1 MHAIAMILGQLYTDT
16 EVIMQARS
24 TILITGATGFI
35 GQHLLKRWTD
45 AGHRILA
52 YTRRNSLKGLDPNV
66 TWFQDF
72 ATLSPEAIDYVVNL
86 AGENI
91 GAARWSDKRK
101 QQLIDS
107 RIHTTTILRDWLLQH
122 GIHPKCIVSA
132 SAIGFYGI
140 DDTEQ
145 WTQRCDETA
154 DSQNIFVSELCQQWE
169 AVWTQAPH
177 LNLKIMRLGI
187 VLGAN
192 GGILPQMLLPIKLN
206 AVGKIGHGRQPI
218 AWVHLAD
225 VMQAIE
231 FLWRDTSSQ
240 RVFNVVAPE
249 LTTQAQFAKTASR
262 ILGRV
267 PFLPAPAWLFQLA
280 LGEQSQLILNGQF
293 VVPKALEAA
302 GFQFQ
307 YPTLQSALAQI
318 LKKN

>member
-1 MHAIAMILGQLYTDT
+1 MFK
-16 EVIMQARS
+16 EVIMQTRS

-52 YTRRNSLKGLDPNV
+52 YTRRNTLKGLSPQV

-72 ATLSPEAIDYVVNL
+72 ATLSPEPIDYVINL

-101 QQLIDS
+101 QELIDS
-107 RIHTTTILRDWLLQH
+107 RIHTTTVLRDWLLQH
-122 GIHPKCIVSA
+122 GLNPKCIVSA

-140 DDTEQ
+140 DSTEQ
-145 WTQRCDETA
+145 WSQACDESA
-154 DSQNIFVSELCQQWE
+154 ASQNIFVSELCQRWE
-169 AVWTQAPH
+169 AVWAPADN
-177 LNLKIMRLGI
+177 LNVKLNVKIMRLGI

-231 FLWRDTSSQ
+231 FLWRETSSDTCSQ
-240 RVFNVVAPE
+240 RVFNLVAPE
-249 LTTQAQFAKTASR
+249 QTTQAKFAKTASQLLHR
-262 ILGRV
+262 L

-307 YPTLQSALAQI
+307 YPTLQLALAQI
-318 LKKN
+318 LNKN